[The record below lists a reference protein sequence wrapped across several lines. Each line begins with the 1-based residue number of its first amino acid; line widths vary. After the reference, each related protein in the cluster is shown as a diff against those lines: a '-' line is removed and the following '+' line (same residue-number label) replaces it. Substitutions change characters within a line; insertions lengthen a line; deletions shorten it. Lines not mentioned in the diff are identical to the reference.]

1 MNVPNFFE
9 SLAYNFFATPRGDP
23 IICNRGT
30 ALLILW
36 LTKHINY
43 PYYTILYY
51 NLQYYTLLYY
61 TVQYSIVWIQF
72 ICLVNQSVWHSPKVQ
87 YSKVYSIVQY
97 PVLGIY
103 NNFERYCTS
112 GDYLRYF
119 CFVTQNCNAKSVLTC
134 PTPLTA
140 PIHV

>member
-9 SLAYNFFATPRGDP
+9 SSAYNFSDTPRGDP

-61 TVQYSIVWIQF
+61 TVQYSIV
-72 ICLVNQSVWHSPKVQ
+72 
-87 YSKVYSIVQY
+87 
-97 PVLGIY
+97 
-103 NNFERYCTS
+103 
-112 GDYLRYF
+112 
-119 CFVTQNCNAKSVLTC
+119 
-134 PTPLTA
+134 
-140 PIHV
+140 